1 MIKSIWFAEGSRF
14 ILSYDGKKFLVTG
27 KSPIAESI
35 RKILKNKDS
44 LFVKLLNEAKSDF
57 DPVYYW
63 YESSMNFADEAPPR
77 PFSKE
82 LLELFTEK
90 LSMLKNEED

>member
-1 MIKSIWFAEGSRF
+1 MIKSIWLAEGSKF
-14 ILSYDGKKFLVTG
+14 ILSCDGTKFLVTG
-27 KSPIAESI
+27 ESPIAESI
-35 RKILKNKDS
+35 RNILKNTDS

-63 YESSMNFADEAPPR
+63 YESSMNFADETPPR

-82 LLELFTEK
+82 LLELFIEE
-90 LSMLKNEED
+90 LSTLKNEED